1 MAKKIEI
8 AAYTGFTMAGS
19 WDQRLFCT
27 ICADGTVSLRAELR
41 GDAPTYRPKG
51 ARGIR
56 TALQFMDGVSKA
68 TEMSSLA
75 DHIDYEQVCA
85 ALAPSRPKLADDLAR
100 LVNSDGE
107 PELPQEIEK
116 TIGVILTSKGI
127 YPSTCR
133 TSVDRRIRYERT
145 RRVLIDHYLLYG
157 QLPDGP
163 IAVDGHQIASQ
174 ELEPHKERSKR

>member
-1 MAKKIEI
+1 MKMAKKIEI
-8 AAYTGFTMAGS
+8 AAFSGFTMAGS

-41 GDAPTYRPKG
+41 GDTPTDRPKG

-56 TALQFMDGVSKA
+56 TAQQFMDGISKA

-85 ALAPSRPKLADDLAR
+85 ALAPSCPRLADDLAR
-100 LVNSDGE
+100 LVNGDTE
-107 PELPQEIEK
+107 PELPKEIEK
-116 TIGVILTSKGI
+116 AIRMILASKEI

-133 TSVDRRIRYERT
+133 TLVDRRIRHDRT
-145 RRVLIDHYLLYG
+145 RKVLVDHYLSYG
-157 QLPDGP
+157 RLHVGP
-163 IAVDGHQIASQ
+163 IVVDGHQIAPQ
-174 ELEPHKERSKR
+174 EFEPYKED

>member
-1 MAKKIEI
+1 MPKKIEI
-8 AAYTGFTMAGS
+8 AAFSGSTMAGS

-56 TALQFMDGVSKA
+56 TAQQFLDGVSKA

-85 ALAPSRPKLADDLAR
+85 ALASSCPKLADDLAR
-100 LVNSDGE
+100 LVNSDTE
-107 PELPQEIEK
+107 LELPPEILK
-116 TIGVILTSKGI
+116 AVRMILTSRGI

-133 TSVDRRIRYERT
+133 TLADRRIRYERT
-145 RRVLIDHYLLYG
+145 RKMLVDHYLSFG
-157 QLPDGP
+157 QLPDGQ
-163 IAVDGHQIASQ
+163 IVVDGHQIALQ
-174 ELEPHKERSKR
+174 EIQSGA

>member
-8 AAYTGFTMAGS
+8 AAYSGFTMAGS

-56 TALQFMDGVSKA
+56 TAPQFLDGVSKA

-85 ALAPSRPKLADDLAR
+85 ALASSCPKLADDLA
-100 LVNSDGE
+100 
-107 PELPQEIEK
+107 
-116 TIGVILTSKGI
+116 
-127 YPSTCR
+127 
-133 TSVDRRIRYERT
+133 
-145 RRVLIDHYLLYG
+145 
-157 QLPDGP
+157 
-163 IAVDGHQIASQ
+163 
-174 ELEPHKERSKR
+174 